1 MSLKAVGSINI
12 KRSEWGCY
20 TQKYSTTKCWTQ
32 KNKHSKWPRDYLS
45 LKVRALRKNVVYD
58 TNFQTYF
65 YLTFMFEIC
74 YVFSKFEDTKRGN
87 HKPKI
92 AMSSNPANGKV
103 YSIQHYVI
111 KFVSDLRQFC
121 GFLRV
126 LWFPPPIKLTATI

>member
-32 KNKHSKWPRDYLS
+32 KNKTFKMAKRLLS

-65 YLTFMFEIC
+65 DLTFMFEIC
-74 YVFSKFEDTKRGN
+74 
-87 HKPKI
+87 
-92 AMSSNPANGKV
+92 
-103 YSIQHYVI
+103 
-111 KFVSDLRQFC
+111 
-121 GFLRV
+121 
-126 LWFPPPIKLTATI
+126 